1 VCRWASTQ
9 YRNGSGRKVYKI
21 KEPVC
26 DEWGERD
33 LKVAMTQNGLNINV
47 LHEV

>member
-1 VCRWASTQ
+1 
-9 YRNGSGRKVYKI
+9 
-21 KEPVC
+21 VC

-33 LKVAMTQNGLNINV
+33 LKVTTLQSIVNSNV